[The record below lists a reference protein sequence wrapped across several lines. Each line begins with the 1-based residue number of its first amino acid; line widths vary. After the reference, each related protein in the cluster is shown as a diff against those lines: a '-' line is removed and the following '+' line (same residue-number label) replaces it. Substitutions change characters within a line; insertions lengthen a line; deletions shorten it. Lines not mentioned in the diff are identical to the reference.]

1 LTKIDLL
8 AIAPHP
14 DDAELG
20 CGGTLAKHRALG
32 KTTGIIDLT
41 AGELGTRGS
50 APIRLR
56 EAQTA
61 AEILGLTIREN
72 LGFEDGFFTQDKA
85 TLLRLIAA
93 IRQYQPEVVLASALR
108 DRHTDHAK
116 GAELIKTAC
125 FLAGLAR
132 IETLHPQTGQP
143 QPAWRPRA
151 VYHFIHDYLLLPT
164 LVVDVTDFWETKIE
178 SVKAYKTQFFD
189 PESQEPTTPI
199 STPDYFDFLVGR
211 AKDMGRSIGAALGEG
226 FIKETP
232 VQMNDFFGC
241 AW

>member
-1 LTKIDLL
+1 
-8 AIAPHP
+8 
-14 DDAELG
+14 
-20 CGGTLAKHRALG
+20 
-32 KTTGIIDLT
+32 
-41 AGELGTRGS
+41 
-50 APIRLR
+50 
-56 EAQTA
+56 
-61 AEILGLTIREN
+61 
-72 LGFEDGFFTQDKA
+72 
-85 TLLRLIAA
+85 
-93 IRQYQPEVVLASALR
+93 
-108 DRHTDHAK
+108 
-116 GAELIKTAC
+116 
-125 FLAGLAR
+125 